1 MTVTNNGVPTSQ
13 EATNRGEVKTHNSI
27 SNRTKQLTR
36 HWKLTWA
43 TYACEEQDGRSVP
56 MDVKETF
63 FSLKP
68 SQSEIDQLRK
78 MAHARG
84 YKLVSINPCDLSQ
97 DEF

>member
-13 EATNRGEVKTHNSI
+13 EATNRGEVKT
-27 SNRTKQLTR
+27 RTTKQFTKC
-36 HWKLTWA
+36 WKLVWH
-43 TYACEEQDGRSVP
+43 TYAVEEQDGRAVP
-56 MDVKETF
+56 MDTKETF

-84 YKLVSINPCDLSQ
+84 YKLVAINPCDLSQ